1 MAALTAQDPAA
12 KRVKALCTPARATQK
27 VAAADSDRRP
37 SREGIGTAV
46 GTGTPAG
53 DPDATAEGIRDGH
66 ATVLLDERRAA
77 RSEVRLDPD
86 FCVNPIVRLVA
97 KQPLLCRQLR
107 PAAAV
112 RTIAFVVSPPGVAR
126 LHRRRSGAVSGLC
139 QRPW

>member
-1 MAALTAQDPAA
+1 MAALTAQDPGA

-77 RSEVRLDPD
+77 RPASTPRCRVSA
-86 FCVNPIVRLVA
+86 FC
-97 KQPLLCRQLR
+97 
-107 PAAAV
+107 
-112 RTIAFVVSPPGVAR
+112 PGEFESGS
-126 LHRRRSGAVSGLC
+126 HGAVAAGATKGKWRRLS
-139 QRPW
+139 